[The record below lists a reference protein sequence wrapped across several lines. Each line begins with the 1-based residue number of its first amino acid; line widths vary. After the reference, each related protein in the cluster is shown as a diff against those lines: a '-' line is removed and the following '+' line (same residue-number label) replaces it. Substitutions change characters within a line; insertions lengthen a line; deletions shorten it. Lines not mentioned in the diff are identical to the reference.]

1 MKKKLINIVDYGIGN
16 ILSLKR
22 AIEYNDFKV
31 KFVSK
36 PEEIIKSDSLILPG
50 VGAFKNGMKKIR
62 KLNLYESIL
71 ETAKKGTPLLGI
83 CLGMQMLA
91 KESEEFGLTKGFNLI
106 PGKIKLIK
114 FNKDDKIPHI
124 GWEEIKIKNKNKL
137 KLSIGKNEK
146 FYFIHSYQF
155 QCDNIKHLI
164 GYSTYGKNRVT
175 AIAGRDN
182 IFGYQ
187 FHPEKSGKS
196 GLKILKY
203 FLDIK

>member
-1 MKKKLINIVDYGIGN
+1 MIKFQLKKWNKSYKLKKKLINIVDYGIGN

-124 GWEEIKIKNKNKL
+124 GWEEIKI
-137 KLSIGKNEK
+137 
-146 FYFIHSYQF
+146 
-155 QCDNIKHLI
+155 
-164 GYSTYGKNRVT
+164 
-175 AIAGRDN
+175 
-182 IFGYQ
+182 
-187 FHPEKSGKS
+187 
-196 GLKILKY
+196 
-203 FLDIK
+203 